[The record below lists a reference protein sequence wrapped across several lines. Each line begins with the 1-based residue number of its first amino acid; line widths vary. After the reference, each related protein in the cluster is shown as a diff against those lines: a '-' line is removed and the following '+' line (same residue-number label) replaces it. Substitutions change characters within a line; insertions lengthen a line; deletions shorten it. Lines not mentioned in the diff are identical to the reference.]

1 MAVWRNVSLS
11 ASYVLNDRAV
21 CCKLLFPSAL
31 WLGVYGVAW
40 YIRGCKAH
48 VAKNNPLV
56 LLDIDDSDA
65 VSRVLVVGCNSRC
78 TGDSVHSLSFGRR
91 DFGWSKGSCQGSPL
105 ALVAHPRLGSPD

>member
-1 MAVWRNVSLS
+1 MAVWTNVSLS

-65 VSRVLVVGCNSRC
+65 VSRVLVVGCTSGAQATVCIRF
-78 TGDSVHSLSFGRR
+78 H
-91 DFGWSKGSCQGSPL
+91 L
-105 ALVAHPRLGSPD
+105 AGVILDVPKVAVRVLP